1 MTQETNKNHLL
12 WELNIFGRQ
21 AEAKLDHLIY
31 SCRELLDML
40 NALMNRELHARLLQ
54 KKTLHRISA
63 DIRRHENNLELP
75 IPLHHLRAEE
85 LVKIAT
91 IDATYDNGRILVILI
106 LPLTDRMPYEL
117 YKLHPLA
124 VPQLSNNRKFGV
136 AYVIPKY
143 TYLALSKDQQTYL
156 PLRQNQI
163 DNCLDTHY
171 GHICSARGVMLSTQG
186 KCEIEMLLR
195 PSRAA
200 LDSCN
205 IAISK
210 DLTTQWS

>member
-31 SCRELLDML
+31 SCRELLDIL

-63 DIRRHENNLELP
+63 DIRQHENDLELL

-91 IDATYDNGRILVILI
+91 IDATYHNGRILVSLI
-106 LPLTDRMPYEL
+106 LPL
-117 YKLHPLA
+117 
-124 VPQLSNNRKFGV
+124 
-136 AYVIPKY
+136 I
-143 TYLALSKDQQTYL
+143 
-156 PLRQNQI
+156 
-163 DNCLDTHY
+163 
-171 GHICSARGVMLSTQG
+171 
-186 KCEIEMLLR
+186 
-195 PSRAA
+195 
-200 LDSCN
+200 DSCPMSY
-205 IAISK
+205 AH
-210 DLTTQWS
+210 LR